1 MKTPCFHSKKTG
13 RMKCRVA
20 SNVLTR
26 NIERAKASRQVPDFH
41 FGFLDFG
48 FWIVLSPAFRRLLSN
63 PKSKIQNPKC
73 VHGDAIVRDLHPPS
87 LSLEAILIFK
97 DELII
102 TACGCE
108 VNRYEIDQTDSCD
121 LCSFYF
127 SVFRYSSGVAI
138 IIGR

>member
-73 VHGDAIVRDLHPPS
+73 VHGDAIVRDLHPTS
-87 LSLEAILIFK
+87 QSLEAILIFK
-97 DELII
+97 DAMII
-102 TACGCE
+102 TAAGRQSQPC
-108 VNRYEIDQTDSCD
+108 RIASADT
-121 LCSFYF
+121 F
-127 SVFRYSSGVAI
+127 SVFTFQFSVIPEVPLS
-138 IIGR
+138 